1 MQFQMFSEGVELSED
16 QKEYIMKKI
25 MHLEKFSAELS
36 EDSSSVRVDVRMNKS
51 KHEGRHLLFQV
62 TLFIHPVVIR
72 AEENGVTLEEAVDLT
87 EEKLKRQ
94 IERFKAKQHR
104 RGQTGEWIPES
115 TLEQLSDA
123 QNDLV
128 HAKPSIGK
136 RKKFSDIQSIHE
148 DEAIEQLEL
157 IGHDFYVFHN
167 KDTNLL
173 SVVYRR
179 DDGSYGV
186 IELDQWNRV

>member
-1 MQFQMFSEGVELSED
+1 MFSEGVELSED
-16 QKEYIMKKI
+16 QKEYIMKKM
-25 MHLEKFSAELS
+25 MHLEKFSEELS
-36 EDSSSVRVDVRMNKS
+36 EESSSVRVDVSMNKG
-51 KHEGRHLLFQV
+51 KHEGKHFLFQV

-72 AEENGVTLEEAVDLT
+72 AEESGVTLEEAVDLT

-94 IERFKAKQHR
+94 IERYKTKQHR

-128 HAKPSIGK
+128 HVKPSIGK

-167 KDTNLL
+167 KDTNIL
-173 SVVYRR
+173 SVAYRR
-179 DDGSYGV
+179 DDDSYGV
-186 IELDQWNRV
+186 IELDQWNKI